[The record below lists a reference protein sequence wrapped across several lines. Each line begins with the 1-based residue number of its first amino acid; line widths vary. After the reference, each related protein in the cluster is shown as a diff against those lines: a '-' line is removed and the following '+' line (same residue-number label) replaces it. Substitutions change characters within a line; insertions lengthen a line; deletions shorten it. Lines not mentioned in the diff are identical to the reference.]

1 MRPGRVRAAGLLG
14 DALLPLRA
22 VCLLGV
28 ALLPLRAAPVRAAQE
43 EPEVRVLV
51 DNPRPAA
58 DDIVRLTYSFSG
70 PGVGGSLRAPAELP
84 LKNLVVVG
92 GPNTSTQISFINGQ
106 LSRQASL
113 TYFLRPSGT
122 GTAEVGE
129 ATFKVGDKDVRAS
142 AYVLEVGAARRPPG
156 SGPGP
161 GPGIA
166 EEDPFGRMP
175 QRGGSRRAGSER
187 ALPAEEPILAFIATP
202 SRESSYVGEEVT
214 VTYELVTQAEVQGI
228 EYVDAPQFPGLWAED
243 LERSDRPQARRDT
256 WEGHTVARF
265 TLLKKAVSG
274 LTPGSVTIPP
284 AKIRIGVRVAMDPFG
299 DPFSMLRPR
308 VLERET
314 KPITL
319 KVLPIPG
326 KPDFKGPVGQFGVS
340 ATVDRRSISAGEA
353 VTLKVRISGNGNLRT
368 ATDMPQLSIPG
379 VKVYPP
385 SSRTLPPRAA
395 AKGGASADW
404 DFVVVPSEPGK
415 LVIPAVSFEV
425 FDTAEKKLVV
435 KRSEPITVT
444 VEAAPAQPVA
454 PAGTVAAAAPAEAT
468 GSEAATSLPGTP
480 PTPTPFPSA
489 RDLARTTVQV
499 PLWALIVGPAFLLL
513 AGGGAW
519 AFHRHRA
526 HALGPAGA
534 LLAPEPGETKER
546 AVARVERAIREH
558 LSRRTGVS
566 ETAPVSTLLD
576 ELADRGV
583 APALREEIR
592 LLLSQADFL
601 RFAPQ
606 LGDYTD
612 EIGRFREKTR
622 AVLGKVRATRS
633 A

>member
-1 MRPGRVRAAGLLG
+1 MRRSPSRTAWILAA
-14 DALLPLRA
+14 ALLSLLAAPIRA
-22 VCLLGV
+22 V
-28 ALLPLRAAPVRAAQE
+28 QE
-43 EPEVRVLV
+43 EPEVRVVV
-51 DNPRPAA
+51 DNPRPAS
-58 DDIVRLTYSFSG
+58 DDIVRLTYSFTG

-92 GPNTSTQISFINGQ
+92 GPNTSTQISFMNGQ

-113 TYFLRPSGT
+113 TYFLRPSGP
-122 GTAEVGE
+122 GPAEVGE
-129 ATFKVGDKDVRAS
+129 TTFKVGDKDVKAG
-142 AYVLEVGAARRPPG
+142 AYLLEVGTARRSPG
-156 SGPGP
+156 AGP

-175 QRGGSRRAGSER
+175 PRGSSRRAGAER
-187 ALPAEEPILAFIATP
+187 NLPAEEPILAFVATP
-202 SRESSYVGEEVT
+202 SKEASFVGEEVT
-214 VTYELVTQAEVQGI
+214 ITYELVTQAEVQGI

-256 WEGHTVARF
+256 WEGRPVARF

-274 LTPGSVTIPP
+274 LTPGSVTLPP

-299 DPFSMLRPR
+299 DPFAMLRPR

-314 KPITL
+314 KPLTL
-319 KVLPIPG
+319 KILPIPG
-326 KPDFKGPVGQFGVS
+326 RPDFKGPVGQFGVS
-340 ATVDRRSISAGEA
+340 TTVDRRSIPAGEA
-353 VTLKVRISGNGNLRT
+353 VTLKVRLAGSGNLRT

-385 SSRTLPPRAA
+385 TSRTLPPRGA
-395 AKGGASADW
+395 AKGGASAEW
-404 DFVVVPSEPGK
+404 DFVVVPADPGK
-415 LVIPAVSFEV
+415 LVIPSVSFEI

-435 KRSEPITVT
+435 KRSEPITLT
-444 VEAAPAQPVA
+444 VEGAAPQPVA
-454 PAGTVAAAAPAEAT
+454 PAGTAAAPAPAPT
-468 GSEAATSLPGTP
+468 AGSGSEASTTLPGVP

-489 RDLARTTVQV
+489 GALARTTVQV
-499 PLWALIVGPAFLLL
+499 PLWALIGGPVFLLA
-513 AGGGAW
+513 AGGAVW
-519 AFHRHRA
+519 ALLRRRA

-534 LLAPEPGETKER
+534 LLAAEPGETKER
-546 AVARVERAIREH
+546 AVARIERAIREH
-558 LSRRTGVS
+558 LARRTGVS

-592 LLLSQADFL
+592 QLLSQADFL

-612 EIGRFREKTR
+612 EISRLRERTR
-622 AVLGKVRATRS
+622 TVLGRVRGRRS